1 MLPHAP
7 LCVSLAVIVCGK
19 LLRVCPC
26 RCRCLSPG
34 QLFFVPLFSS
44 FFSALASNFI
54 NHANAY
60 RSASSNSSSRPRPR
74 PLSLPP
80 ATVYLRGTTSRLCG
94 SRNRARNLSAFSRK
108 LCECENL
115 RLHDHPQ
122 WPQFTSTAPAP
133 LPLPLPPPRCSASLC
148 MPFASDGASD
158 CSHACQPVIMLMWW
172 CSCTFWWFNSGP
184 LQKAS
189 EQRERERV
197 GAGGSLCI
205 MWECCC
211 SGYLCCRR
219 LKWWVY
225 LAIAAAAAAWSGK
238 VQRCGCQEA
247 VHQA

>member
-19 LLRVCPC
+19 LLRVCLC
-26 RCRCLSPG
+26 RCRCLSHG

-133 LPLPLPPPRCSASLC
+133 LPSLNPSPSAAPPLLGQSVYAICLRRSLGLLACLPARDYAHV
-148 MPFASDGASD
+148 M
-158 CSHACQPVIMLMWW
+158 MLVYLLMVQ
-172 CSCTFWWFNSGP
+172 FWTTPKGVR
-184 LQKAS
+184 A
-189 EQRERERV
+189 ERERV

-205 MWECCC
+205 M
-211 SGYLCCRR
+211 
-219 LKWWVY
+219 
-225 LAIAAAAAAWSGK
+225 
-238 VQRCGCQEA
+238 
-247 VHQA
+247 